1 MLKLEEKIENGFE
14 RFDALDSLG
23 KSPFILGSKLWKEH
37 FDSLSYDV
45 DSSQSQSSTGD
56 LGDFIGIEGQSGKIK
71 CQGDKPDTGKFHSS
85 CNGIMY
91 VALPMRMGA
100 WSMACV
106 LRQRIEYYNI
116 IYASQYYKYKNH
128 FNITSIKIIWI

>member
-1 MLKLEEKIENGFE
+1 MLLECSAESSSRADLLLKLKEKIENGFE

-56 LGDFIGIEGQSGKIK
+56 LGDFIGIEGQSGKI
-71 CQGDKPDTGKFHSS
+71 
-85 CNGIMY
+85 
-91 VALPMRMGA
+91 
-100 WSMACV
+100 CV
-106 LRQRIEYYNI
+106 REVSLTLV
-116 IYASQYYKYKNH
+116 SFTH
-128 FNITSIKIIWI
+128 LVMV